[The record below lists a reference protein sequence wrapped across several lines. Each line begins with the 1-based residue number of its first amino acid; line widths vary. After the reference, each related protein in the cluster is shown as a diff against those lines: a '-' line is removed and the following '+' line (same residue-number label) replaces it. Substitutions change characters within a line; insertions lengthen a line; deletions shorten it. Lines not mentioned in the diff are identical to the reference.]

1 MNDQFYELTVE
12 KNHLSI
18 IIKALSNYICSQ
30 YDGLDAEVVDIPK
43 TMEDIKIAADMQLVL
58 KHHLGGVQHSP
69 KQTAE
74 TTGLVWIKDVDVEDI
89 FSQHN
94 DENLQYTNEVLQQA
108 WNNVKE
114 RHKDTLQR
122 MSNKQGGYEMN
133 DSIIFAMLWY
143 ETMLNKGYR
152 VNNTREEM
160 STVSKRYDD
169 WCEKFYRGTRWEY
182 DSPDHTELVLG
193 MCEYIS
199 KNI

>member
-1 MNDQFYELTVE
+1 MNDSLFELTVE

-43 TMEDIKIAADMQLVL
+43 TMENIKIAADMQFVL

-74 TTGLVWIKDVDVEDI
+74 TTGLVWIRDVDVEDM

-114 RHKDTLQR
+114 RHKGTLQR
-122 MSNKQGGYEMN
+122 MSDK
-133 DSIIFAMLWY
+133 
-143 ETMLNKGYR
+143 
-152 VNNTREEM
+152 
-160 STVSKRYDD
+160 
-169 WCEKFYRGTRWEY
+169 
-182 DSPDHTELVLG
+182 
-193 MCEYIS
+193 
-199 KNI
+199 